1 MSEARDMAKPL
12 AGRWRRLFATLID
25 LVLVPALTILL
36 VMMTGVMED
45 PEDYRNSA
53 FVLPVFALAIS
64 SYLLLN
70 GYWLF
75 MRGQTVGKRLLS
87 VAIVDHSSVDH
98 SSVDHSSVDHS
109 SGARAHFWKL
119 IVIRTLFFPFLYLT
133 ITPALI
139 ALVPLIDQFAIFTK
153 QRRCVHDYAAGTRV
167 VKV

>member
-87 VAIVDHSSVDH
+87 VAIVDHSS
-98 SSVDHSSVDHS
+98 
-109 SGARAHFWKL
+109 GARAHFWKL
-119 IVIRTLFFPFLYLT
+119 IFIRTLFFPFLYLT

>member
-12 AGRWRRLFATLID
+12 AGRCRRLFATLID
-25 LVLVPALTILL
+25 LVLVPTLTILL

-98 SSVDHSSVDHS
+98 SS
-109 SGARAHFWKL
+109 GARAHFWKL

-153 QRRCVHDYAAGTRV
+153 QTRCLHDYAAGTRV